1 MEVRCK
7 GSSSCVFD
15 DETNDIMEQIIEA
28 DVLVFDTP
36 VYWWGISSQ
45 MKIIIDKFYSHTS
58 SLAECSKQV
67 GVIVVGELPQENPP
81 NMNLFPDS
89 SDASP
94 IILGGTW
101 PSAKPIRLM

>member
-58 SLAECSKQV
+58 PLAECSKQV

-81 NMNLFPDS
+81 
-89 SDASP
+89 P
-94 IILGGTW
+94 I
-101 PSAKPIRLM
+101 